1 MSGRVIPAAVNWAA
15 LLKQTAPAD
24 RKLMAAFKL
33 KSDAIA
39 ANYNKAA
46 SFKREIDWDSYANS
60 IAKEGFVAD
69 FKAKFEAT
77 EIPVPTD
84 GGLEEELKAK
94 AAADEV
100 AVEEYVKK
108 VDGQIEQAS
117 VTLNSIKALPPFEQM
132 TQADVLYYF
141 PQLCRNQPSIMFS
154 ENCRTVTLLGH
165 QQDDVQKVYHMPWT
179 AEMNADEAA
188 AQSHPLY
195 RLDEGQYP
203 GDTYPAFFSS
213 FPSAEFK
220 ESFALADPLIQ
231 WEQLAHHPEF
241 DANVNAI
248 QAENGVEP
256 GYRA

>member
-1 MSGRVIPAAVNWAA
+1 
-15 LLKQTAPAD
+15 
-24 RKLMAAFKL
+24 
-33 KSDAIA
+33 
-39 ANYNKAA
+39 
-46 SFKREIDWDSYANS
+46 
-60 IAKEGFVAD
+60 
-69 FKAKFEAT
+69 
-77 EIPVPTD
+77 
-84 GGLEEELKAK
+84 
-94 AAADEV
+94 
-100 AVEEYVKK
+100 
-108 VDGQIEQAS
+108 
-117 VTLNSIKALPPFEQM
+117 M

-188 AQSHPLY
+188 VSDFKLFQWLNKIKAQSHPLY

-248 QAENGVEP
+248 QGP
-256 GYRA
+256 GRQIFHFYFWEKIRIQNKI